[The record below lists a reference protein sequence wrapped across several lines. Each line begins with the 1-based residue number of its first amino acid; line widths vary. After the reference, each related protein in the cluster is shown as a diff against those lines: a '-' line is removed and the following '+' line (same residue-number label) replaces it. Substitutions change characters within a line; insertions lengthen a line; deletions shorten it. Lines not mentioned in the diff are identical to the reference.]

1 MKLAPLIRIL
11 VALVG
16 LWVAVACRESKQPE
30 RVTKPK
36 PTPTCAGGL
45 SDDPPRSVM
54 EPGMFAFEEKNYKEA
69 QRHFSE
75 LKEAHPKSGTVLV
88 WLGDAFFY
96 DKDLDETRAAEL
108 GLGLYEAAE
117 KLHGAGCA
125 LPRRAR
131 YYELIGIAY
140 GRLRLARSPGPGR
153 IAELDAAD
161 VALGTL
167 EVEFPTS
174 AEVPYT
180 QARVACLRAAEVG
193 AERDAI
199 VERCY
204 ERFERTLHIA
214 SGYERPRFLRTF
226 RSTQDWIVRSE
237 TQSEFG
243 ALRALPRYRELVA
256 KATREA
262 L

>member
-1 MKLAPLIRIL
+1 MKHALLIRIF
-11 VALVG
+11 VAMFG
-16 LWVAVACRESKQPE
+16 LWVAVACRETNRPE
-30 RVTKPK
+30 KATKPK
-36 PTPTCAGGL
+36 PAPTCAGGL
-45 SDDPPRSVM
+45 SDDPPRSMM
-54 EPGMFAFEEKNYKEA
+54 EPGMTAFEDKNYKEA
-69 QRHFSE
+69 QRIFTE

-88 WLGDAFFY
+88 WLGDAVFY

-108 GLGLYEAAE
+108 GLAYYEAAE
-117 KLHGAGCA
+117 KLHVVGCA

-140 GRLRLARSPGPGR
+140 GRLRLARTPGPGR
-153 IAELDAAD
+153 VVELDGAD
-161 VALGTL
+161 VALKTL
-167 EVEFPTS
+167 EGEFPTS

-180 QARVACLRAAEVG
+180 QARVACLRAADAG
-193 AERDAI
+193 AERSALA
-199 VERCY
+199 ERCY

-243 ALRALPRYRELVA
+243 PLRSLPKYRELVA